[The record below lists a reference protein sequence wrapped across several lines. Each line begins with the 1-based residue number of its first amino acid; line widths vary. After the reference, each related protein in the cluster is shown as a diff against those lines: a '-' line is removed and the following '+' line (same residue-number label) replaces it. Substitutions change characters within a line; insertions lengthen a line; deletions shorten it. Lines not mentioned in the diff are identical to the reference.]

1 MTGLFALR
9 RESVKDATESTWSVL
24 VTTSTIW
31 PTSRLGRICRPVLEV
46 EEIATVVDRVDQRAG
61 GPEWGD

>member
-1 MTGLFALR
+1 M
-9 RESVKDATESTWSVL
+9 KDATESTWSVL